1 MDINNINNI
10 FEYEMLDAILKNAE
24 SVSSNE
30 NADSFSEIFENM
42 LNAIQSQNV
51 GENLNDIPIKY
62 KDNANNINNNIN
74 GANVSG
80 SIMDAVENASKKYGV
95 DKKLIL
101 SVIKQESGFDKNAVS
116 GAGAEGLMQLMPST
130 AKELGVSDPF
140 NAQENVDGGTKYL
153 SELLNMYGNNK
164 ELALASYNA
173 GPNAV
178 KNAGGN
184 TSKLPYE
191 TQNYVKSIMKD
202 YEA

>member
-1 MDINNINNI
+1 MDINNVNNVL
-10 FEYEMLDAILKNAE
+10 EYEMIDAILKNTE
-24 SVSSNE
+24 SVSNE
-30 NADSFSEIFENM
+30 NTDSFSEIFENM
-42 LNAIQSQNV
+42 LDAISSQNV

-62 KDNANNINNNIN
+62 ADNANTINNSSKE
-74 GANVSG
+74 ADVSG

-178 KNAGGN
+178 KNAGGDA
-184 TSKLPYE
+184 TKLPYE

>member
-1 MDINNINNI
+1 MDINNVNNI
-10 FEYEMLDAILKNAE
+10 LKYEMLDAILKNTE
-24 SVSSNE
+24 SVSNE
-30 NADSFSEIFENM
+30 DTDSFSEIFENM
-42 LNAIQSQNV
+42 LNAIPSQNV
-51 GENLNDIPIKY
+51 GENLNNIPIKY
-62 KDNANNINNNIN
+62 EDNVNNNIK

-80 SIMDAVENASKKYGV
+80 NIMDAVENASEKYGV

-178 KNAGGN
+178 KNAGGDAA
-184 TSKLPYE
+184 KLPYE

>member
-1 MDINNINNI
+1 MDINNVNNI
-10 FEYEMLDAILKNAE
+10 LEYEMLDAILKNTE
-24 SVSSNE
+24 SVSNE
-30 NADSFSEIFENM
+30 NTDSFSEIFENM
-42 LNAIQSQNV
+42 LDSISSQNA

-62 KDNANNINNNIN
+62 ADNANTINNSSN

-80 SIMDAVENASKKYGV
+80 SIMDAVENASEKYGV

-116 GAGAEGLMQLMPST
+116 GAGAQGLMQLMPST

-178 KNAGGN
+178 KNAGGDAA
-184 TSKLPYE
+184 KLPYE